1 MHDNPLI
8 IDFLQQCR
16 MASVFALLAQFL
28 ATVMIAALLDRATHP
43 MSRHCV
49 PSAI

>member
-1 MHDNPLI
+1 MHDTPLI
-8 IDFLQQCR
+8 IDFLQRCR

-43 MSRHCV
+43 NSRQRV
-49 PSAI
+49 PSTI